1 MRLRRL
7 VLARYGKFTDQVL
20 DLGEVMEGMPD
31 FHIVHGPNEAGKSTL
46 FSGFLDLLFGI
57 ELQSRYGFLH
67 PYETMRVG
75 GVLELSTGPR
85 ELVRIKK
92 PQPTLRDA
100 DDQPVPQGLLAAELG
115 GLDRAAYRTMFS
127 LDDETLE
134 SGGESILAS
143 NGELGQLLFSASA
156 GLAELSRTLLDIRA
170 VADGFTWPGARSGEL
185 YKLKAEL
192 AALKTERDRIDTQAG
207 TYAQLARARDEAD
220 KTYRQAAEDVLAQ
233 KRNLART
240 RSLRVALPRITAWRG
255 IQAKLAAFSNLPAV
269 PASWPAD
276 LPDLERAEPGHRS
289 ATEQAVA
296 EMARLTRELDETS
309 VDEAALARLGRL
321 DTLDTL
327 LARNTTAALDLPAQ
341 RADLAGADAVVAGIL
356 ARLGR
361 AGEPDPGTLLLTAAQ
376 EATFDELLA
385 QRSGIEAK
393 LATAQDELA
402 NAADDFAAAQRAL
415 GQSLEPIAAA
425 ALTRLRASL
434 AAWRASDHPARFK
447 AAGKQRTR
455 LEETLAAELAAL
467 RPWCGDARSLAALT
481 VPDAGMI
488 QSLQEAAKERAAPV
502 TRWQGE
508 VERLEN
514 AVGRQKAELAAMGSV
529 AGLLSD
535 QQAAEVR
542 SAREAAWARHR
553 RDLEAATADAF
564 ETALRQDDLVGAAR
578 LRHERDLAKLHE
590 TERGVQVGEAELAD
604 ARKKLVEALEAERR
618 QAGLAAEAVTDVDPA
633 LANMT
638 LTAFPAWTA
647 RRSEAVAI
655 WQALRAAEQ
664 ELLEAR
670 ADEETLRADLRDALS
685 LAAVAFSPAAS
696 ADALATTAQDIMER
710 EGALDHLRNAV
721 ADCDKNLGKRERAV
735 AKAAAAEQAWRSAWL
750 AACAGCWLGPAA
762 AVAPFPATRAMVAA
776 TAELGPA
783 LDKHSGLDR
792 RIRDMRN
799 DQAAFGAEVDRLAA
813 ELGIAADGRSK
824 PDLAVAIKDQVQEA
838 ARADGERETGRKKL
852 AKAQEKAREA
862 QLAARTHAGRVK
874 EMMDVLNAGSLIE
887 VAGKLRDIEDRAGL
901 RMEAEAAEQE
911 IKDALEVGTL
921 AEAEPLLEGR
931 SVTALE
937 IEEAALAGPLEDMEQ
952 HTRKRFAE
960 RQAAIERIEAVGGD
974 DAAARVEERR
984 RTLLLEIEDKARHFL
999 HLRLGIA
1006 AAEQALRAY
1015 RDQHRSS
1022 MMKQASDAF
1031 GLISRGT
1038 YRGLGTQPGKDGDIL
1053 VAIGA
1058 DGGSKLA
1065 ADLSKGTRFQLYL
1078 ALRAAGYREF
1088 AKLRP
1093 AVPFIADDIMETF
1106 DDLRAEET
1114 LKVLGEMSRLG
1125 QVIYLTHHG
1134 HLRELAEQAVP
1145 GARLHELSP

>member
-20 DLGEVMEGMPD
+20 DLGEVVEGMPD
-31 FHIVHGPNEAGKSTL
+31 LHIVHGPNEAGKSTL

-57 ELQSRYGFLH
+57 EQQSRYGFLH

-75 GVLELSTGPR
+75 GVLELSAGPR

-100 DDQPVPQGLLAAELG
+100 DDQPVPQGLLAGELG

-156 GLAELSRTLLDIRA
+156 GLAELSRILLDIRA
-170 VADGFTWPGARSGEL
+170 VTDGFTWPGARSGEL
-185 YKLKAEL
+185 HKLKAEL
-192 AALKTERDRIDTQAG
+192 AALKTERDRADTQAG

-220 KTYRQAAEDVLAQ
+220 KAYREAAEDVSTR
-233 KRNLART
+233 KRDLARI
-240 RSLRVALPRITAWRG
+240 RSLRTALPRMTAWRG
-255 IQAKLAAFSNLPAV
+255 IQAKLAAFGDLPAV
-269 PASWPAD
+269 PASWQAD

-296 EMARLTRELDETS
+296 EVARLTRALDETS
-309 VDEAALARLGRL
+309 VDEAALAWSGRL
-321 DTLDTL
+321 DALDTL
-327 LARNTTAALDLPAQ
+327 LARNTTAALDLPAR
-341 RADLAGADAVVAGIL
+341 RADLAGADAAVAGIL

-361 AGEPDPGTLLLTAAQ
+361 AGEPDPGMLLLTAAQ
-376 EATFDELLA
+376 EAAFDELLA

-393 LATAQDELA
+393 VATAQDELVEA
-402 NAADDFAAAQRAL
+402 SDDLAAAQRAL
-415 GQSLEPIAAA
+415 GPSPQPIAAA
-425 ALTRLRASL
+425 HTRIGACLT
-434 AAWRASDHPARFK
+434 AWRASDHPVRLK

-455 LEETLAAELAAL
+455 LEEALAPQLAAL
-467 RPWCGDARSLAALT
+467 LPWCGDAPSLAALT

-508 VERLEN
+508 VERLEG
-514 AVGRQKAELAAMGSV
+514 ALGRQKAELAAMCSV
-529 AGLLSD
+529 AGLFSD
-535 QQAAEVR
+535 QQAGEVR

-553 RDLEAATADAF
+553 QGLEATTADAF
-564 ETALRQDDLVGAAR
+564 ETALRQDDLAGAAR

-590 TERGVQVGEAELAD
+590 TERVVQVGEAELAD
-604 ARKKLVEALEAERR
+604 ARKRLAEALEAERH
-618 QAGLAAEAVTDVDPA
+618 QAGFAAEAVAGVDPA
-633 LANMT
+633 LADMT
-638 LTAFPAWTA
+638 LAAFPTWTA
-647 RRSEAVAI
+647 RRTNAVAT
-655 WQALRAAEQ
+655 WQALHAAEQ
-664 ELLEAR
+664 ELLEGR

-685 LAAVAFSPAAS
+685 LAAVAFDPAAS
-696 ADALATTAQDIMER
+696 AVALAVAAQDAMER
-710 EGALDHLRNAV
+710 EGRLDHLRNAV
-721 ADCDKNLGKRERAV
+721 ADCEKNLGKRERAV
-735 AKAAAAEQAWRSAWL
+735 AKAASAEEAWRGAWL
-750 AACAGCWLGPAA
+750 AACSGCWLGP
-762 AVAPFPATRAMVAA
+762 VAA
-776 TAELGPA
+776 TAPFSATKATVAATSELGPA
-783 LDKHSGLDR
+783 LDKRSGLAR
-792 RIRDMRN
+792 RIQDMES

-813 ELGIAADGRSK
+813 ELSMEANGRSK
-824 PDLAVAIKDQVQEA
+824 PDLATAIKDRVQEA
-838 ARADGERETGRKKL
+838 ARADREREANREKL
-852 AKAQEKAREA
+852 ATAQEKARKA
-862 QLAARTHAGRVK
+862 QLAAQTHAGRVK
-874 EMMDVLNAGSLIE
+874 EMMGVLDAGSLIE
-887 VAGKLRDIEDRAGL
+887 VAGKLRDIADRARL
-901 RMEAEAAEQE
+901 RMEAATAEQE
-911 IKDALEVGTL
+911 VKNALEVGTL

-931 SVTALE
+931 FVAALE
-937 IEEAALAGPLEDMEQ
+937 SEEAALASPLEDIEQ
-952 HTRKRFAE
+952 HARKSFAW

-984 RTLLLEIEDKARHFL
+984 RTLLLEVEDKARHFL
-999 HLRLGIA
+999 HLRLGIV
-1006 AAEQALRAY
+1006 AAERALRVY
-1015 RDQHRSS
+1015 RNQHCSS

-1031 GLISRGT
+1031 GLISRGA

-1058 DGGSKLA
+1058 NGGSKLA

-1134 HLRELAEQAVP
+1134 HLREIAERAVP
-1145 GARLHELSP
+1145 GTRLHELSP